1 MQCPVIRVV
10 HPHEPEKYPFLEIN
24 ASDFDPAIHKR
35 VVVEAPPVLAP
46 PPAPP
51 PAPPSPLDGLPKNW
65 ADKSPTDDLKRIA
78 AAVNDG
84 RAVENREQAVAV
96 ITQALAARA

>member
-10 HPHEPEKYPFLEIN
+10 HPHEPDKYPYLEIN
-24 ASDFDPAIHKR
+24 ASDFDPAVHKR
-35 VVVEAPPVLAP
+35 VAVEAPPVLAP

-51 PAPPSPLDGLPKNW
+51 PSPPSPLDTLGKDWVNQ
-65 ADKSPTDDLKRIA
+65 SPTEDLKRIA

-84 RAVENREQAVAV
+84 RAVENREQAVEV
-96 ITQALAARA
+96 IKQAIAARK